1 MPKHSKKTVDKVR
14 ELNRDP
20 RLTTKDI
27 AKKCKLTVGQ
37 VNYILYQ
44 LNLKNQIT
52 NQIIAR
58 ARRYIEPEK
67 VTNVKYAKK
76 LKEKAHVR
84 LTKSQLKHAKK
95 IDPTIEPL
103 QKMSLEYA
111 EKLRWIAHPKATV
124 PLQKM
129 SLKTYFDKK
138 DADNLAKIENQE
150 PETVGGRLS
159 RFFKKF
165 LGG

>member
-1 MPKHSKKTVDKVR
+1 MPKHSKKTVNKVR
-14 ELNRDP
+14 ELNRDS
-20 RLTTKDI
+20 RLTSKDI

-44 LNLKNQIT
+44 LNLT
-52 NQIIAR
+52 NHAFDT
-58 ARRYIEPEK
+58 APEK
-67 VTNVKYAKK
+67 VTPN
-76 LKEKAHVR
+76 VR

-95 IDPTIEPL
+95 IDSTIEPL

-111 EKLRWIAHPKATV
+111 EKLKDTV

-138 DADNLAKIENQE
+138 DADNLAKIEDQE

-165 LGG
+165 LGS

>member
-20 RLTTKDI
+20 QLTTKDI

-44 LNLKNQIT
+44 LDLTNQIT

-58 ARRYIEPEK
+58 AYRHIEPEK

-76 LKEKAHVR
+76 LKEKAR
-84 LTKSQLKHAKK
+84 SK
-95 IDPTIEPL
+95 D
-103 QKMSLEYA
+103 
-111 EKLRWIAHPKATV
+111 TV

-138 DADNLAKIENQE
+138 DADNLAKIEDQE
-150 PETVGGRLS
+150 QETVGGRLS

-165 LGG
+165 LGS

>member
-1 MPKHSKKTVDKVR
+1 MPKHSKKTVNKVR
-14 ELNRDP
+14 ELNRDL

-44 LNLKNQIT
+44 LDLT
-52 NQIIAR
+52 NHAFDT
-58 ARRYIEPEK
+58 EPEK
-67 VTNVKYAKK
+67 VTPN
-76 LKEKAHVR
+76 VR
-84 LTKSQLKHAKK
+84 LTKSKLKHAKK
-95 IDPTIEPL
+95 IVPTIEPL
-103 QKMSLEYA
+103 QKMSLEHA
-111 EKLRWIAHPKATV
+111 EKLKEKAHPKDNV

-138 DADNLAKIENQE
+138 DADNLAKIEKQKQ
-150 PETVGGRLS
+150 ETVGGRLS

-165 LGG
+165 LGS

>member
-1 MPKHSKKTVDKVR
+1 MPKHSKKTVNKVR
-14 ELNRDP
+14 ELNRDS

-44 LNLKNQIT
+44 V
-52 NQIIAR
+52 
-58 ARRYIEPEK
+58 K
-67 VTNVKYAKK
+67 VTQKVK
-76 LKEKAHVR
+76 
-84 LTKSQLKHAKK
+84 
-95 IDPTIEPL
+95 
-103 QKMSLEYA
+103 
-111 EKLRWIAHPKATV
+111 KLRWVAHPEATV

-159 RFFKKF
+159 RFFKTF

>member
-44 LNLKNQIT
+44 LNLTNQIT

-58 ARRYIEPEK
+58 AYRHIEPEK

-76 LKEKAHVR
+76 LKEKAR
-84 LTKSQLKHAKK
+84 SK
-95 IDPTIEPL
+95 D
-103 QKMSLEYA
+103 
-111 EKLRWIAHPKATV
+111 TV

-138 DADNLAKIENQE
+138 DADNLAKIEDQE

-165 LGG
+165 LGS

>member
-1 MPKHSKKTVDKVR
+1 MPKHSKKTVNKVR

-44 LNLKNQIT
+44 LDLT
-52 NQIIAR
+52 NHAFDT
-58 ARRYIEPEK
+58 EPEK
-67 VTNVKYAKK
+67 VTPN
-76 LKEKAHVR
+76 VR

-95 IDPTIEPL
+95 IDPTIEQL
-103 QKMSLEYA
+103 QKMTVKYA
-111 EKLRWIAHPKATV
+111 KKLKEKSHPKDTV

-138 DADNLAKIENQE
+138 DADNLAKIEKQE

-165 LGG
+165 LGS

>member
-1 MPKHSKKTVDKVR
+1 MPKHSKKTVNKVR

-44 LNLKNQIT
+44 LNLT
-52 NQIIAR
+52 NHAFDT
-58 ARRYIEPEK
+58 APEK
-67 VTNVKYAKK
+67 VTPN
-76 LKEKAHVR
+76 VR

-111 EKLRWIAHPKATV
+111 EKLKDTV

-138 DADNLAKIENQE
+138 DADNLAKIEDQE

-159 RFFKKF
+159 RFFKTF

>member
-20 RLTTKDI
+20 RLTSKDI
-27 AKKCKLTVGQ
+27 AKKCKLTLGQ

-44 LNLKNQIT
+44 LNLT
-52 NQIIAR
+52 NHAFDT
-58 ARRYIEPEK
+58 APEK
-67 VTNVKYAKK
+67 VTPN
-76 LKEKAHVR
+76 VR

>member
-1 MPKHSKKTVDKVR
+1 MPKHSKKTVKKVR

-44 LNLKNQIT
+44 LDLT
-52 NQIIAR
+52 N
-58 ARRYIEPEK
+58 
-67 VTNVKYAKK
+67 
-76 LKEKAHVR
+76 
-84 LTKSQLKHAKK
+84 HAF
-95 IDPTIEPL
+95 DT
-103 QKMSLEYA
+103 A
-111 EKLRWIAHPKATV
+111 PKV

-138 DADNLAKIENQE
+138 DADNVAKIEKQKQE
-150 PETVGGRLS
+150 TFDVTLS

-165 LGG
+165 LGS

>member
-44 LNLKNQIT
+44 V
-52 NQIIAR
+52 
-58 ARRYIEPEK
+58 K
-67 VTNVKYAKK
+67 VTSN
-76 LKEKAHVR
+76 VR
-84 LTKSQLKHAKK
+84 LTASQLKHAKK

>member
-1 MPKHSKKTVDKVR
+1 MPKHSKKTVNKVR

-44 LNLKNQIT
+44 LNLT
-52 NQIIAR
+52 NHAFDT
-58 ARRYIEPEK
+58 APEK
-67 VTNVKYAKK
+67 VTPN
-76 LKEKAHVR
+76 VR

-111 EKLRWIAHPKATV
+111 EKLKDTV

-138 DADNLAKIENQE
+138 DADNLAKIEDQE

-159 RFFKKF
+159 RFFKTF
-165 LGG
+165 LGS

>member
-44 LNLKNQIT
+44 LNLTNQIT

-58 ARRYIEPEK
+58 AYRYIEPEK

-76 LKEKAHVR
+76 LKEKAR
-84 LTKSQLKHAKK
+84 SK
-95 IDPTIEPL
+95 D
-103 QKMSLEYA
+103 
-111 EKLRWIAHPKATV
+111 TV

-165 LGG
+165 LGS

>member
-1 MPKHSKKTVDKVR
+1 MPKHSKKTVNKVR

-44 LNLKNQIT
+44 LDLTNQIT

-58 ARRYIEPEK
+58 AYRHIEPEK

-76 LKEKAHVR
+76 LKEKAR
-84 LTKSQLKHAKK
+84 SK
-95 IDPTIEPL
+95 D
-103 QKMSLEYA
+103 
-111 EKLRWIAHPKATV
+111 TV

-165 LGG
+165 LGS

>member
-14 ELNRDP
+14 ELNRDL

-27 AKKCKLTVGQ
+27 AKKCKLTVTQ
-37 VNYILYQ
+37 VNYILYR
-44 LNLKNQIT
+44 LDLTKYAFDT
-52 NQIIAR
+52 A
-58 ARRYIEPEK
+58 PEK
-67 VTNVKYAKK
+67 VTPN
-76 LKEKAHVR
+76 VR

-95 IDPTIEPL
+95 INPTIEPL
-103 QKMSLEYA
+103 QKMALEYA
-111 EKLRWIAHPKATV
+111 EKLKEKSHPKDTV

-138 DADNLAKIENQE
+138 DADNLAKIEDQE
-150 PETVGGRLS
+150 QETVGGRLS

-165 LGG
+165 LGS

>member
-1 MPKHSKKTVDKVR
+1 MPKHLKKTVDKVR

-20 RLTTKDI
+20 RLTSKDI
-27 AKKCKLTVGQ
+27 AKKCKLTLGQ

-44 LNLKNQIT
+44 LNLT
-52 NQIIAR
+52 NHAFDT
-58 ARRYIEPEK
+58 APKK
-67 VTNVKYAKK
+67 VTPN
-76 LKEKAHVR
+76 VR

-165 LGG
+165 LGS

>member
-14 ELNRDP
+14 ELNREP

-44 LNLKNQIT
+44 LNLTNQIT

-58 ARRYIEPEK
+58 AYLHIEPEK
-67 VTNVKYAKK
+67 VTPN
-76 LKEKAHVR
+76 VR

-111 EKLRWIAHPKATV
+111 EKLKDTV

-138 DADNLAKIENQE
+138 DADNLAKIEKQE

>member
-14 ELNRDP
+14 ELNRDL

-27 AKKCKLTVGQ
+27 AKKCKLTVTQ
-37 VNYILYQ
+37 VNYILYR
-44 LNLKNQIT
+44 LDLTKYAFDT
-52 NQIIAR
+52 A
-58 ARRYIEPEK
+58 PEK
-67 VTNVKYAKK
+67 VTPN
-76 LKEKAHVR
+76 VR

-111 EKLRWIAHPKATV
+111 EKLKDTV

-138 DADNLAKIENQE
+138 DADNLAKIEDQE

-165 LGG
+165 LGS

>member
-44 LNLKNQIT
+44 LNLTNQIT

-76 LKEKAHVR
+76 LKEKAR
-84 LTKSQLKHAKK
+84 SK
-95 IDPTIEPL
+95 D
-103 QKMSLEYA
+103 
-111 EKLRWIAHPKATV
+111 TV

-165 LGG
+165 LGA

>member
-44 LNLKNQIT
+44 LNLT
-52 NQIIAR
+52 NHAFDT
-58 ARRYIEPEK
+58 APEK
-67 VTNVKYAKK
+67 VTPN
-76 LKEKAHVR
+76 VR

-103 QKMSLEYA
+103 QKMALEYA
-111 EKLRWIAHPKATV
+111 EKLKDTV

-165 LGG
+165 LGS

>member
-44 LNLKNQIT
+44 LNLT
-52 NQIIAR
+52 N
-58 ARRYIEPEK
+58 
-67 VTNVKYAKK
+67 
-76 LKEKAHVR
+76 
-84 LTKSQLKHAKK
+84 HAF
-95 IDPTIEPL
+95 DTAP
-103 QKMSLEYA
+103 
-111 EKLRWIAHPKATV
+111 TV

-138 DADNLAKIENQE
+138 DADNLAKIEDQE

>member
-58 ARRYIEPEK
+58 AKRYIEPEK

-76 LKEKAHVR
+76 LKEKAR
-84 LTKSQLKHAKK
+84 SK
-95 IDPTIEPL
+95 D
-103 QKMSLEYA
+103 
-111 EKLRWIAHPKATV
+111 TV

-159 RFFKKF
+159 RFFKNF
-165 LGG
+165 LGS

>member
-44 LNLKNQIT
+44 LNLT
-52 NQIIAR
+52 NHAFDT
-58 ARRYIEPEK
+58 APEK
-67 VTNVKYAKK
+67 VTPN
-76 LKEKAHVR
+76 VR

-111 EKLRWIAHPKATV
+111 EKLKDTV

-138 DADNLAKIENQE
+138 DADNLAKIEDQE

>member
-44 LNLKNQIT
+44 LNLT
-52 NQIIAR
+52 NHAFDT
-58 ARRYIEPEK
+58 APEK
-67 VTNVKYAKK
+67 VTPN
-76 LKEKAHVR
+76 VR

-111 EKLRWIAHPKATV
+111 EKLKDTV

-138 DADNLAKIENQE
+138 DADNLAKIEDQE

-165 LGG
+165 LGS

>member
-44 LNLKNQIT
+44 LNLT
-52 NQIIAR
+52 NHAFDT
-58 ARRYIEPEK
+58 APEK
-67 VTNVKYAKK
+67 VTPN
-76 LKEKAHVR
+76 VR

-95 IDPTIEPL
+95 IDPTIEQL
-103 QKMSLEYA
+103 QKMTVKYA
-111 EKLRWIAHPKATV
+111 KKLKEKARSKDTV

-138 DADNLAKIENQE
+138 DADNLAKIEKQE

-159 RFFKKF
+159 RFFKTF
-165 LGG
+165 LGS

>member
-20 RLTTKDI
+20 RLTSKDI
-27 AKKCKLTVGQ
+27 AKKCKLTLGQ

-44 LNLKNQIT
+44 V
-52 NQIIAR
+52 
-58 ARRYIEPEK
+58 K
-67 VTNVKYAKK
+67 VTSN
-76 LKEKAHVR
+76 VR
-84 LTKSQLKHAKK
+84 LTASQLKHAKK

-103 QKMSLEYA
+103 QKMALEYA
-111 EKLRWIAHPKATV
+111 EKLKDTV

-165 LGG
+165 LGS

>member
-1 MPKHSKKTVDKVR
+1 MPKHSKKTVNKVR

-44 LNLKNQIT
+44 LDLTNQIT

-58 ARRYIEPEK
+58 AYLHIEPEK

-76 LKEKAHVR
+76 LKEKAH
-84 LTKSQLKHAKK
+84 
-95 IDPTIEPL
+95 
-103 QKMSLEYA
+103 
-111 EKLRWIAHPKATV
+111 PKDTV

-138 DADNLAKIENQE
+138 DADNLAKIEDQE

-165 LGG
+165 LGA

>member
-44 LNLKNQIT
+44 LNLT

-58 ARRYIEPEK
+58 AYLHIEPEK

-76 LKEKAHVR
+76 LKEKAR
-84 LTKSQLKHAKK
+84 SK
-95 IDPTIEPL
+95 D
-103 QKMSLEYA
+103 
-111 EKLRWIAHPKATV
+111 TV